1 VVDGVQIPSLHER
14 TFMPNDLNHLDAAL
28 AAYPRVA
35 LLEGPTPIQKLSRL
49 SDLPELNGCQLYVKR
64 DDLTGLGGG
73 GNKLRKL
80 EFLLGEAL
88 AEGADT
94 LVTWGGLQSNHARL
108 TAAVAAR
115 HGLACELILTPS
127 AVRTDDDF
135 CHNGNV
141 LLDALFGAKVHRL
154 ARGVLPDAYATQLVD
169 TLKGQGKKPFVMPLG
184 GSSPRG
190 SLGYAACAGEILRQA
205 QALGVHFEHIIVPNG
220 SAGTHSGL
228 LAGVTLAG
236 ASTQILGYSVL
247 ATEEQAATTTLEKA
261 RQVLQ
266 LLDRSTT
273 LADHSIRVDGSQRG
287 DAYGAPTEAMLEA
300 VRLLASQEGLLT
312 DPVYGGKAFA
322 GLLAAVRRGD
332 YPAGSNLLFVMTGG
346 MPGLFAYRRAFE

>member
-1 VVDGVQIPSLHER
+1 
-14 TFMPNDLNHLDAAL
+14 MPHDLNQLDTAL

-49 SDLPELNGCQLYVKR
+49 SRLPELHGCNLYVKR

-94 LVTWGGLQSNHARL
+94 LVTWGGFQSNHARL
-108 TAAVAAR
+108 TAAVAAH

-127 AVRTDDDF
+127 AVRSDDDF

-141 LLDALFGAKVHRL
+141 LLDGLFGAKVHRL
-154 ARGVLPDAYATQLVD
+154 ARGLMPDGYAVELLD
-169 TLKGQGKKPFVMPLG
+169 MLKIQGKKPFVMPLG

-190 SLGYAACAGEILRQA
+190 SLGYAACAAEILRQA
-205 QALGVHFEHIIVPNG
+205 DALAVQFKRIIVPNG

-228 LAGVTLAG
+228 LAGVSLARS
-236 ASTQILGYSVL
+236 STEIIGYSVL
-247 ATEEQAATTTLEKA
+247 ATEEQATATTLEKT
-261 RQVLQ
+261 RQTLQ
-266 LLDRSTT
+266 LLDPSTI
-273 LADHSIRVDGSQRG
+273 LLENAISVDGSQRG

-300 VRLLASQEGLLT
+300 VRLLASHEGLLT

-346 MPGLFAYRRAFE
+346 LPGLFAYRSAFN

>member
-1 VVDGVQIPSLHER
+1 
-14 TFMPNDLNHLDAAL
+14 MPHDLNHLEAAL

-49 SDLPELNGCQLYVKR
+49 SLLPELNGCHLYVKR

-127 AVRTDDDF
+127 AVRCDDDF

-154 ARGVLPDAYATQLVD
+154 PRGVVPDTYAAELVD
-169 TLKGQGKKPFVMPLG
+169 TLKGQGKRPFVMPLG

-190 SLGYAACAGEILRQA
+190 SLGYAACAAQILRQA
-205 QALGVHFEHIIVPNG
+205 DTLGVHFEHIIVPNG

-228 LAGVTLAG
+228 LAGLTLSG

-247 ATEEQAATTTLEKA
+247 ATEEQATTTTLEKT

-273 LADHSIRVDGSQRG
+273 LADTSIRVDGSQRG
-287 DAYGAPTEAMLEA
+287 DAYGAPTEPMLEA

-332 YPAGSNLLFVMTGG
+332 YPAGSHLLFVMTGG
-346 MPGLFAYRRAFE
+346 MPGLFAYRSAFD

>member
-1 VVDGVQIPSLHER
+1 MTHNLP
-14 TFMPNDLNHLDAAL
+14 HLDAAL
-28 AAYPRVA
+28 TAYPRVT
-35 LLEGPTPIQKLSRL
+35 LLEGPTPIQKLARL
-49 SDLPELNGCQLYVKR
+49 SRLPELNGCHVYVKR

-94 LVTWGGLQSNHARL
+94 LVTWGGFQSNHARL

-127 AVRTDDDF
+127 AVRTDNDF

-141 LLDALFGAKVHRL
+141 LLDDLFGAKVHRL
-154 ARGVLPDAYATQLVD
+154 ARGVTPNAYAVELVAKLHD
-169 TLKGQGKKPFVMPLG
+169 QGKKPFVMPLG
-184 GSSPRG
+184 GSSSRG
-190 SLGYAACAGEILRQA
+190 ALGYAACAAEILHQA
-205 QALGVHFEHIIVPNG
+205 QALDLQFDRIIVPNG

-236 ASTQILGYSVL
+236 SATQIVGYSVL
-247 ATEEQAATTTLEKA
+247 ADERQAQATTLEKT
-261 RQVLQ
+261 RETLH
-266 LLDRSTT
+266 LLDPAAALVESA
-273 LADHSIRVDGSQRG
+273 LYVDGSQRG
-287 DAYGAPTEAMLEA
+287 DAYGAPTDAMLKA

-322 GLLAAVRRGD
+322 GLLAALHRGD
-332 YPAGSNLLFVMTGG
+332 VPAGSNVLFVMTGG
-346 MPGLFAYRRAFE
+346 LPGVFAYRSAFD

>member
-1 VVDGVQIPSLHER
+1 
-14 TFMPNDLNHLDAAL
+14 MPHDLNPLDAAL

-49 SDLPELNGCQLYVKR
+49 SRLPELNGCNLYVKR

-88 AEGADT
+88 SEGADT
-94 LVTWGGLQSNHARL
+94 LVTWGGFQSNHARL
-108 TAAVAAR
+108 TAAVAASQ
-115 HGLACELILTPS
+115 GLACELILTPS
-127 AVRTDDDF
+127 AVRTDGDF

-141 LLDALFGAKVHRL
+141 LLDGLFGAKVHRL
-154 ARGVLPDAYATQLVD
+154 PRGVMPDAYAAQLLE

-190 SLGYAACAGEILRQA
+190 SLGYAACVAETLRQA
-205 QALGVHFEHIIVPNG
+205 DALGVHFEQIVVPNG
-220 SAGTHSGL
+220 SAGTHAGL

-247 ATEEQAATTTLEKA
+247 ATEDQATATTLEKT

-266 LLDRSTT
+266 LLDPSKT
-273 LADHSIRVDGSQRG
+273 LADHAVRVDGSQRG
-287 DAYGAPTEAMLEA
+287 EAYGAPTAAMLEA

-322 GLLAAVRRGD
+322 GLLTAIRRGD
-332 YPAGSNLLFVMTGG
+332 FPAGSNLLFVMTGG
-346 MPGLFAYRRAFE
+346 LPGLFAYRSAFD

>member
-1 VVDGVQIPSLHER
+1 MTQ
-14 TFMPNDLNHLDAAL
+14 NLNHLNTAL

-49 SDLPELNGCQLYVKR
+49 SRLPGLNGCNLYVKR

-94 LVTWGGLQSNHARL
+94 LVTWGGFQSNHARL

-115 HGLACELILTPS
+115 QGLACELILTPS
-127 AVRTDDDF
+127 AVRNDEDF

-141 LLDALFGAKVHRL
+141 LLDALFGATVHRL
-154 ARGVLPDAYATQLVD
+154 QPGEAPDRFAAELVEQL
-169 TLKGQGKKPFVMPLG
+169 KRQGKKPFVMPLG

-190 SLGYAACAGEILRQA
+190 SLGYTACAAEILRQA
-205 QALGVHFEHIIVPNG
+205 DTLGLQFERIFVPNG

-228 LAGVTLAG
+228 LAGVTLARS
-236 ASTQILGYSVL
+236 STEIVGYSVL
-247 ATEEQAATTTLEKA
+247 ATEEQASATTLEKTW
-261 RQVLQ
+261 QVLQ
-266 LLDRSTT
+266 LLDPAVT
-273 LADHSIRVDGSQRG
+273 LADSSINVDGSQRG

-300 VRLLASQEGLLT
+300 VRLLASHEGLLT

-322 GLLAAVRRGD
+322 GMLAAVREGQ

-346 MPGLFAYRRAFE
+346 LPGLFAYRSAFD

>member
-1 VVDGVQIPSLHER
+1 
-14 TFMPNDLNHLDAAL
+14 MPHDLSRLDAAL

-49 SDLPELNGCQLYVKR
+49 SQMPELNGCNLYVKR

-80 EFLLGEAL
+80 EFLLGEAI

-115 HGLACELILTPS
+115 QGLACELILTQS
-127 AVRTDDDF
+127 SVRTDDDYRL
-135 CHNGNV
+135 NGNV
-141 LLDALFGAKVHRL
+141 LLDALFGAAIHRL
-154 ARGVLPDAYATQLVD
+154 PLGGAPDTYAAERVEK
-169 TLKGQGKKPFVMPLG
+169 LKRQGKKPFVMPLG

-190 SLGYAACAGEILRQA
+190 CLGYTACAAEVLRQA
-205 QALGVHFEHIIVPNG
+205 DVLGLHLDRIIVPNG
-220 SAGTHSGL
+220 SGGTHSGL
-228 LAGVTLAG
+228 LAGVTLAQ
-236 ASTQILGYSVL
+236 ASTRIVGYTVLG
-247 ATEEQAATTTLEKA
+247 TEEQALGITLEKT
-261 RQVLQ
+261 RHVLH
-266 LLDRSTT
+266 LLDPSTV
-273 LADHSIRVDGSQRG
+273 LAESAISMDGSQRG

-300 VRLLASQEGLLT
+300 TRLLASHEGLLI

-322 GLLAAVRRGD
+322 GLLASVRRGEF
-332 YPAGSNLLFVMTGG
+332 PVGSNLLFLMTGG
-346 MPGLFAYRRAFE
+346 IPGIFAYRTAFS

>member
-1 VVDGVQIPSLHER
+1 
-14 TFMPNDLNHLDAAL
+14 MPHDLSHLDAAL

-49 SDLPELNGCQLYVKR
+49 SQLPELNGCNLYVKR

-88 AEGADT
+88 AENADT
-94 LVTWGGLQSNHARL
+94 LVTWGGFQSNHARL

-127 AVRTDDDF
+127 AVRSDNDF

-141 LLDALFGAKVHRL
+141 LLDDLFGAKVHRL
-154 ARGVLPDAYATQLVD
+154 PRGVAPDVYANELLGR
-169 TLKGQGKKPFVMPLG
+169 LKAQGKKPFLMPLG

-190 SLGYAACAGEILRQA
+190 SLGYAACAAEILHQA
-205 QALGVHFEHIIVPNG
+205 DALGLQFDKIIVPNG

-228 LAGVTLAG
+228 LAGVTLARS
-236 ASTQILGYSVL
+236 ATHILGYSVL
-247 ATEEQAATTTLEKA
+247 ASEEQALATTLEKS
-261 RQVLQ
+261 RQTLH
-266 LLDRSTT
+266 LLDASIT
-273 LADHSIRVDGSQRG
+273 LDEHLINVDGSQRG
-287 DAYGAPTEAMLEA
+287 EAYGAPTAAMLEA
-300 VRLLASQEGLLT
+300 VRLLASHEGLLT

-332 YPAGSNLLFVMTGG
+332 YPPASNLLFVMTGG
-346 MPGLFAYRRAFE
+346 LPGLFAYRSAFE

>member
-1 VVDGVQIPSLHER
+1 
-14 TFMPNDLNHLDAAL
+14 MPHDLTRLDAAL
-28 AAYPRVA
+28 AAYPRA
-35 LLEGPTPIQKLSRL
+35 TLLEGPTPIQKLSRL
-49 SDLPELNGCQLYVKR
+49 SQLPDMNGCNLYVKR

-88 AEGADT
+88 AAGADT
-94 LVTWGGLQSNHARL
+94 LVTWGGFQSNHARL

-115 HGLACELILTPS
+115 QGLACVLILTPS
-127 AVRTDDDF
+127 AVRNDDDF

-141 LLDALFGAKVHRL
+141 LLDDLFGATVHRL
-154 ARGVLPDAYATQLVD
+154 PRGLAPDTYAAELVD
-169 TLKGQGKKPFVMPLG
+169 TLKAQGKKPFVMPLG

-190 SLGYAACAGEILRQA
+190 SLGYAACAAEVLRQA
-205 QALGVHFEHIIVPNG
+205 DALGIQFDRIIVPNG

-228 LAGVTLAG
+228 LAGVTLAQS
-236 ASTQILGYSVL
+236 STQIVGYSVL
-247 ATEEQAATTTLEKA
+247 ATQEQASATTLEKT
-261 RQVLQ
+261 RQTLQ
-266 LLDRSTT
+266 LLDPSAA
-273 LADHSIRVDGSQRG
+273 LADNAIHIDGSQRG
-287 DAYGAPTEAMLEA
+287 EAYGAPTHTMLEA
-300 VRLLASQEGLLT
+300 VRLLASREGLLT

-346 MPGLFAYRRAFE
+346 LPGLFAYRSAFD

>member
-1 VVDGVQIPSLHER
+1 VPHPLHRLE
-14 TFMPNDLNHLDAAL
+14 TAL
-28 AAYPRVA
+28 ASYPRVA
-35 LLEGPTPIQKLSRL
+35 LLEGPTPIQRLSRL
-49 SDLPELNGCQLYVKR
+49 SRAPELHGCNVYVKR
-64 DDLTGLGGG
+64 DDLMGLGGG

-94 LVTWGGLQSNHARL
+94 LVTWGGFQSNHGRL

-115 HGLACELILTPS
+115 HGLTCELILTPS
-127 AVRTDDDF
+127 AVRSDDDF

-141 LLDALFGAKVHRL
+141 LLDGLFGAKVHRL
-154 ARGVLPDAYATQLVD
+154 ERGMTPDSYAAELLT
-169 TLKGQGKKPFVMPLG
+169 TLTAQGKRPFLMPLG

-205 QALGVHFEHIIVPNG
+205 DALGVQFERIIVPNG

-228 LAGVTLAG
+228 QAGLTLARS
-236 ASTQILGYSVL
+236 STDIIGYSVL
-247 ATEEQAATTTLEKA
+247 ATEEQATATTLEKT
-261 RQVLQ
+261 RKTLQ
-266 LLDRSTT
+266 LLDPSAT
-273 LADHSIRVDGSQRG
+273 LLDSAISVDGSHRG
-287 DAYGAPTEAMLEA
+287 DAYGATTESMREA
-300 VRLLASQEGLLT
+300 VRLLASLEGLLT

-332 YPAGSNLLFVMTGG
+332 YAAGSSLLFVMTGG
-346 MPGLFAYRRAFE
+346 LPGLFAYRSAFN

>member
-1 VVDGVQIPSLHER
+1 
-14 TFMPNDLNHLDAAL
+14 MPHDLSHLDTAL
-28 AAYPRVA
+28 AAYPRA
-35 LLEGPTPIQKLSRL
+35 TLLEGPTPIQKLSRL
-49 SDLPELNGCQLYVKR
+49 SRLPDMNGCNIYVKR

-94 LVTWGGLQSNHARL
+94 LVTWGGFQSNHARL
-108 TAAVAAR
+108 TAAVAAQQ
-115 HGLACELILTPS
+115 GLACELILTPS
-127 AVRTDDDF
+127 AVRSDEDF

-141 LLDALFGAKVHRL
+141 VLDALFGATVHRL
-154 ARGVLPDAYATQLVD
+154 APGAAPDVFAAQRVEKLRQ
-169 TLKGQGKKPFVMPLG
+169 QGKKPFVMPLG

-190 SLGYAACAGEILRQA
+190 SLGYSACAAEILRQA
-205 QALGVHFEHIIVPNG
+205 DALDVHFDRIIVPNG

-228 LAGVTLAG
+228 LAGVTLAHS
-236 ASTQILGYSVL
+236 STQIAGYTVL
-247 ATEEQAATTTLEKA
+247 AGEDQAATTTLEKT
-261 RQVLQ
+261 RQVLH
-266 LLDRSTT
+266 LLDPGAT
-273 LADHSIRVDGSQRG
+273 LAESSVSVDGSQRG

-300 VRLLASQEGLLT
+300 VRLLASHEGLLA

-322 GLLAAVRRGD
+322 GLLAAVRAGE

-346 MPGLFAYRRAFE
+346 LPGIFAYRSAFE

>member
-1 VVDGVQIPSLHER
+1 
-14 TFMPNDLNHLDAAL
+14 MPHDLNQLETAL

-49 SDLPELNGCQLYVKR
+49 SRAAELHGCNLYVKR
-64 DDLTGLGGG
+64 DDLMGLGGG

-94 LVTWGGLQSNHARL
+94 LVTWGGFQSNHARL

-127 AVRTDDDF
+127 AVRSDDDF

-141 LLDALFGAKVHRL
+141 LLDGLFGAKVHRL
-154 ARGVLPDAYATQLVD
+154 PRGLTPDSYAGELLSA
-169 TLKGQGKKPFVMPLG
+169 LKSQGKKPFLIPLG

-190 SLGYAACAGEILRQA
+190 SLGYVACAGEILRQA
-205 QALGVHFEHIIVPNG
+205 DALGVQFERIIIPNG

-228 LAGVTLAG
+228 QAGLALARS
-236 ASTQILGYSVL
+236 STEVIGYSVL
-247 ATEEQAATTTLEKA
+247 ATEEQATAATLSKTRET
-261 RQVLQ
+261 LQ
-266 LLDRSTT
+266 LLDPSASLMESAIT
-273 LADHSIRVDGSQRG
+273 VDGSQRG
-287 DAYGAPTEAMLEA
+287 DAYGAPTESMLEA
-300 VRLLASQEGLLT
+300 VRLLASVEGLLT

-322 GLLAAVRRGD
+322 GLLAAVRQGD
-332 YPAGSNLLFVMTGG
+332 YPPGSNLLFVMTGG
-346 MPGLFAYRRAFE
+346 LPGLFAYRSAFN

>member
-1 VVDGVQIPSLHER
+1 
-14 TFMPNDLNHLDAAL
+14 MPHDLSHLDTAL
-28 AAYPRVA
+28 AAYPRA
-35 LLEGPTPIQKLSRL
+35 TLLEGPTPIQKLSRL
-49 SDLPELNGCQLYVKR
+49 SRLPDMNGCNIYVKR

-94 LVTWGGLQSNHARL
+94 LVTWGGFQSNHARL
-108 TAAVAAR
+108 TAAVAAQQ
-115 HGLACELILTPS
+115 GLACELILTPS
-127 AVRTDDDF
+127 AVRSDEDF

-141 LLDALFGAKVHRL
+141 VLDALFGATVHRL
-154 ARGVLPDAYATQLVD
+154 APGTAPDVFAAQRVEKLRQ
-169 TLKGQGKKPFVMPLG
+169 QGKKPFVMPLG

-190 SLGYAACAGEILRQA
+190 SLGYSACAAEILRQA
-205 QALGVHFEHIIVPNG
+205 DALDVHFDRIIVPNG

-228 LAGVTLAG
+228 LAGVTLAHS
-236 ASTQILGYSVL
+236 STQIAGYTVL
-247 ATEEQAATTTLEKA
+247 AGEDQAATTTLEKT
-261 RQVLQ
+261 RQVLH
-266 LLDRSTT
+266 LLDPGAT
-273 LADHSIRVDGSQRG
+273 LAESSVSVDGSQRG

-300 VRLLASQEGLLT
+300 VRLLASHEGLLA

-322 GLLAAVRRGD
+322 GLLAAVRAGE

-346 MPGLFAYRRAFE
+346 LPGIFAYRSAFE

>member
-1 VVDGVQIPSLHER
+1 
-14 TFMPNDLNHLDAAL
+14 MPHDLTHLDAAL
-28 AAYPRVA
+28 AAYPRA
-35 LLEGPTPIQKLSRL
+35 TLLEGPTPVQKLSRL
-49 SDLPELNGCQLYVKR
+49 SQLPELNGCNLYVKR

-115 HGLACELILTPS
+115 QGLACELILTPS
-127 AVRTDDDF
+127 AVRTDEDF

-141 LLDALFGAKVHRL
+141 VLDALFGAKIHRL
-154 ARGVLPDAYATQLVD
+154 APGAAPDAYAAELLEK
-169 TLKGQGKKPFVMPLG
+169 LKRQGKKPFVMPLG

-190 SLGYAACAGEILRQA
+190 SLGYAACAAEILRQA
-205 QALGVHFEHIIVPNG
+205 DALDIQFDQIIVPNG

-228 LAGVTLAG
+228 LAGVTLAQS
-236 ASTQILGYSVL
+236 STKITGYSVL
-247 ATEEQAATTTLEKA
+247 ATEEQASTLTLEKT

-266 LLDRSTT
+266 LLACATP
-273 LADHSIRVDGSQRG
+273 LAENAIKVDGSQRG
-287 DAYGAPTEAMLEA
+287 EAYGAPTEAMLEA
-300 VRLLASQEGLLT
+300 VRLLASHEGLLT

-332 YPAGSNLLFVMTGG
+332 YPVGSNLLFVMTGG
-346 MPGLFAYRRAFE
+346 LPGIFAYRRAFD

>member
-1 VVDGVQIPSLHER
+1 
-14 TFMPNDLNHLDAAL
+14 MPHDLNQLDTAL

-49 SDLPELNGCQLYVKR
+49 SRLPELHGCNLYVKR

-94 LVTWGGLQSNHARL
+94 LVTWGGFQSNHARL
-108 TAAVAAR
+108 TAAVAAH

-127 AVRTDDDF
+127 AVRSDDDF

-141 LLDALFGAKVHRL
+141 LLDGLFGAKVHRL
-154 ARGVLPDAYATQLVD
+154 ARGLMPDGYAVELLD
-169 TLKGQGKKPFVMPLG
+169 MLKIQGKKPFVMPLG

-190 SLGYAACAGEILRQA
+190 SLGYAACAAEILRQA
-205 QALGVHFEHIIVPNG
+205 DALAVQFERIIVPNG

-228 LAGVTLAG
+228 LAGVSLARS
-236 ASTQILGYSVL
+236 STEIIGYSVL
-247 ATEEQAATTTLEKA
+247 ATEEQATATTLEKT
-261 RQVLQ
+261 RQTLQ
-266 LLDRSTT
+266 LLDPSTI
-273 LADHSIRVDGSQRG
+273 LLENAISVDGSQRG

-300 VRLLASQEGLLT
+300 VRLLASHEGLLT

-322 GLLAAVRRGD
+322 GLLAAIHTDCVFQKDCGRVQE
-332 YPAGSNLLFVMTGG
+332 L
-346 MPGLFAYRRAFE
+346 

>member
-1 VVDGVQIPSLHER
+1 
-14 TFMPNDLNHLDAAL
+14 MPHNLSQLDAAL
-28 AAYPRVA
+28 ARYPRST

-49 SDLPELNGCQLYVKR
+49 SQLPELNGCNLYVKR

-94 LVTWGGLQSNHARL
+94 LVTWGGFQSNHARL
-108 TAAVAAR
+108 TAAVAASQ
-115 HGLACELILTPS
+115 GLACELILTPS

-141 LLDALFGAKVHRL
+141 VLDALFGAKIHRL
-154 ARGVLPDAYATQLVD
+154 APGAAPDVFAAQLIEQ
-169 TLKGQGKKPFVMPLG
+169 LKQQGKKPFVMPLG

-190 SLGYAACAGEILRQA
+190 SLGYAACAAEILRQA
-205 QALGVHFEHIIVPNG
+205 DALDIQFDHIIVPNG

-228 LAGVTLAG
+228 LAGVTLAQS
-236 ASTQILGYSVL
+236 STKIIGYSVL
-247 ATEEQAATTTLEKA
+247 ATEEQAIATTLEKT

-266 LLDRSTT
+266 LLAPATT
-273 LADHSIRVDGSQRG
+273 LDNSAIKVDGSQRG
-287 DAYGAPTEAMLEA
+287 DAYGAPTDAMLEA
-300 VRLLASQEGLLT
+300 VRLLASHEGLLT

-322 GLLAAVRRGD
+322 GLLAAIRQGD
-332 YPAGSNLLFVMTGG
+332 FPAGSHLLFVMTGG
-346 MPGLFAYRRAFE
+346 LPGIFAYRRAFD